1 VNLKGYEICWDREL
15 PHAAEQSSRLEET
28 VSKLFELLKD
38 PICRYL
44 TLTLR
49 ARGEA
54 EDLTQEVFLR
64 LYTALACGQPIKNVR
79 AWVFRVARNLATDLQ
94 RKKDLVACVDP
105 ESFSVLCVQFPDPS
119 PDAEQMVL
127 EREKRR
133 HFEESLSCLSRQEQ
147 QCIFLRLEGL
157 SYLEIAEVLGIS
169 RTTVPTYLS
178 RGMKK
183 LARVPLA

>member
-1 VNLKGYEICWDREL
+1 MNFKGYEICWDGEV
-15 PHAAEQSSRLEET
+15 PHAVEQGSRLEQT

-64 LYTALACGQPIKNVR
+64 LYTALACGQRIKSVR

-94 RKKDLVACVDP
+94 RKKDLVVRVDP
-105 ESFSVLCVQFPDPS
+105 ESFITLCVQCPDPS

-127 EREKRR
+127 EGEKQRR
-133 HFEESLSCLSRQEQ
+133 LEESLSCLSRQEQ

-183 LARVPLA
+183 LAKVPLA